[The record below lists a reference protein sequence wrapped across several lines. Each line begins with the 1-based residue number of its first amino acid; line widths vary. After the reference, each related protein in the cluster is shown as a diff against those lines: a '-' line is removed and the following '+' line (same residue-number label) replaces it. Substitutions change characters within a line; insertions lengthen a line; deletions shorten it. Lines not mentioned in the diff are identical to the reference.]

1 MSSSSSSSSTS
12 STSINN
18 NNNLNQTPPPTPPS
32 DPSWFPNVSVNQI
45 EDVVGSCPFK
55 ATTSGVLGGGL
66 GFLFGAFFAGA
77 GNLDHLRPDA
87 PKKSTWVQV
96 KEGFRHSATRG
107 KSMARGFALAGGVY
121 VGCECLIEKR
131 RGKSDIWNAIMG
143 GCAAGAAL
151 SAKGGPQAMALGCAG
166 FAAFSTVIELVMIEH

>member
-1 MSSSSSSSSTS
+1 MCNFIFLSVDF
-12 STSINN
+12 IDKLICGLLFFFFL
-18 NNNLNQTPPPTPPS
+18 NL
-32 DPSWFPNVSVNQI
+32 VNLSFLI
-45 EDVVGSCPFK
+45 EILFFIYFLLI
-55 ATTSGVLGGGL
+55 LGGGL

-121 VGCECLIEKR
+121 VGCECLIEKV
-131 RGKSDIWNAIMG
+131 STDIG
-143 GCAAGAAL
+143 LFFVC
-151 SAKGGPQAMALGCAG
+151 
-166 FAAFSTVIELVMIEH
+166 FS